1 MSCLLLC
8 ALLIGGGR
16 SMAQKAAVTW
26 YKVMKG
32 YIDKYPVTMYLF
44 CAGGEVRGQYYYDKT
59 GKPIGL
65 TGTLAAGKMT
75 LSPSDSETFKGHM
88 TDSTFYGIWSVKKT
102 VLPFRLHEHTR
113 EYLPFLTIWVKGVQ
127 KRRVPSKTDPEGA
140 SYEAAILWPTDANP
154 LAAFLKKEIFAMLE
168 VKDTGGIS
176 LSKSLQKQKTDF
188 LKTSYED
195 EKGGTSPYQRS
206 SYLDILYQDPKILSL
221 EFSVFEYLGGAHGHS
236 HLTYYAYDVEHS
248 RRLGLTEVLDTL
260 HYGEAV
266 SRLLE
271 AQYRKDNG
279 LNLGVKL
286 SEAGEDP
293 LLTDSIPLTTNFYLT
308 AKGIGFLYN
317 EYEIGDYALGPVAIF
332 LSYPDL
338 MPYLQ
343 PTFKALL
350 NQGSDVVTRD
360 HPK

>member
-1 MSCLLLC
+1 MWRLLLY
-8 ALLIGGGR
+8 ALLLWSGEAP
-16 SMAQKAAVTW
+16 AQKAAVTW

-44 CAGGEVRGQYYYDKT
+44 CSGNEVQGQYYYEKT

-65 TGTLAAGKMT
+65 TGTLIAGRMT
-75 LSPSDSETFKGHM
+75 LSPSDSETFKGHL
-88 TDSTFYGIWSVKKT
+88 TDSTFYGSWSLRKT
-102 VLPFRLHEHTR
+102 ALPFRLHERTR
-113 EYLPFLTIWVKGVQ
+113 EYLPFLNIWVKGGQ
-127 KRRVPSKTDPEGA
+127 KRRIPSKTDPGGA
-140 SYEAAILWPTDANP
+140 SYEASIIWPADVNP
-154 LAAFLKKEIFAMLE
+154 MAPFLKKEIFTMLE
-168 VKDTGGIS
+168 VNDSGGIT
-176 LSKSLQKQKTDF
+176 LGKALQKQKTDF

-206 SYLDILYQDPKILSL
+206 LDLDILYQDSKILSL
-221 EFSVFEYLGGAHGHS
+221 EFMVFEYMGGAHGHS
-236 HLTYYAYDVEHS
+236 HLTQYTYDVEHS
-248 RRLGLTEVLDTL
+248 RRMSLTEVLDTI

-266 SRLLE
+266 SRLIE

-332 LSYPDL
+332 IPYPDL

-343 PTFKALL
+343 PAFKAWMHLA
-350 NQGSDVVTRD
+350 T
-360 HPK
+360 